1 MFPIINKITESDG
14 KCDRFYYSGAAYDTE
29 STTMTHAETYKI
41 KGKEKQRT
49 VIDYCFV
56 YHIQFAIDE
65 NYYSFRSFAEFIP
78 FLRNLIEYLKTHEND
93 GKLII
98 WVANMAHE
106 WAFMK
111 NFIAREFEITRI
123 FSKARRDVLLI
134 ELENKIQFRE
144 SIGLFGHSLSDISK
158 NWCTKYKKLSGDLD
172 YNKIRTFSTPIE
184 YNERKYM
191 ENDVLILTEMHAA
204 IFRAYMR
211 ENGIIYIPFTV
222 SGFVRLKIK
231 DSIIADE
238 YLTHIREKW
247 AANSKKWQTRTNVS
261 VLKKFNRKIFTT
273 ADDWNLMRE
282 YAFCGGLSGS
292 NILYVGKTLKNVKC
306 ADITS
311 DYPFQMLDK
320 KFPSGA
326 LKTGGATEWE
336 TAINSGA
343 PSFALLHIEEMRAAT
358 IHAVFSKHKIV
369 NLNDDEY
376 RRQYDEPRNM
386 IINNGKIVYAENVV
400 IIINDVDF
408 DVYRRAY
415 QLNGITIIKSWFF
428 EWGYKYLPAWLR
440 NPVISDYLTKARLKK
455 QYGHDA
461 QNMVEYRDCK
471 SRVNTYYG
479 TLSTR
484 PHDIFNSL
492 DEINLFIPEKEYD
505 FSDLQNNA
513 WLNPYWAFYVTSYA
527 RKMLID
533 MILKYPDCI
542 VQYDTDSLYYINN
555 EDGARLESE
564 LKAFNERTMNRNRRR
579 FKDVENVENIFDLG
593 TWDFDDEYTRFMCLG
608 AKKYI
613 KEVNGDI
620 ITTVAGLPKRAVPA
634 EILKKRI
641 KNPFT
646 YYNALL
652 LTDGII
658 IDYEFTQK
666 LASAYNDT
674 TAVNY
679 IPITDYRGETVLQ
692 EVSSYHALIPID
704 FKLSLSPEYISLIEQ
719 EQKIK
724 RLK

>member
-1 MFPIINKITESDG
+1 MFNISNLITQTDG
-14 KCDRFYYSGAAYDTE
+14 HCEQYYYSGGAYDTE
-29 STTMTHAETYKI
+29 STTITHVETYKV

-49 VIDYCFV
+49 VIDSCFV

-65 NYYSFRSFAEFIP
+65 NYYSFRCFADFIP
-78 FLRNLIEYLKTHEND
+78 FLRNLLEYLKNQEND
-93 GKLII
+93 GKFVI
-98 WVANMAHE
+98 WVANMSHE

-123 FSKARRDVLLI
+123 FSKTRRDVLLI
-134 ELENKIQFRE
+134 EIENKIQFRE
-144 SIGLFGHSLSDISK
+144 SIGLFGHSLADISK
-158 NWCTKYKKLSGDLD
+158 NWCKKYKKLSGDLD
-172 YNKIRTFSTPIE
+172 YSKIRTFNTPIE

-204 IFRAYMR
+204 IFAAYMR
-211 ENGIIYIPFTV
+211 ANGVIYLPFTV

-231 DSIIADE
+231 DSIIHDE

-247 AANSKKWQTRTNVS
+247 AEKSAKWKDRTNVS

-292 NILYVGKTLKNVKC
+292 NILHVGKTLKNVKC

-326 LKTGGATEWE
+326 LKTGGAAEWE

-343 PSFALLHIEEMRAAT
+343 PSFALLHIDEMRATT
-358 IHAVFSKHKIV
+358 IHAVFSKHKLV
-369 NLNDDEY
+369 NLNDEMYNREY
-376 RRQYDEPRNM
+376 GEPKNM
-386 IINNGKIVYAENVV
+386 IINNGKIVHAENVV

-415 QLNGITIIKSWFF
+415 DLTGITIIKSWFF
-428 EWGYKYLPAWLR
+428 EWGYKYLPSWLQM
-440 NPVISDYLTKARLKK
+440 PIISDYLTKARLKK

-461 QNMVEYRDCK
+461 QNMIEYRDCK

-492 DEINLFIPEKEYD
+492 DEINLFIPEKEFE

-542 VQYDTDSLYYINN
+542 IQYDTDSLYYINN
-555 EDGARLESE
+555 DDGAHLESE
-564 LKAFNERTMNRNRRR
+564 LKSFNERTMNRNRRR
-579 FKDVENVENIFDLG
+579 FKDVENVENIVDLG

-674 TAVNY
+674 TAINY
-679 IPITDYRGETVLQ
+679 VPITDYRGETVLQ

-704 FKLSLSPEYISLIEQ
+704 FKLSLSREYIDLIEQ

>member
-1 MFPIINKITESDG
+1 
-14 KCDRFYYSGAAYDTE
+14 
-29 STTMTHAETYKI
+29 
-41 KGKEKQRT
+41 
-49 VIDYCFV
+49 
-56 YHIQFAIDE
+56 
-65 NYYSFRSFAEFIP
+65 
-78 FLRNLIEYLKTHEND
+78 
-93 GKLII
+93 
-98 WVANMAHE
+98 
-106 WAFMK
+106 
-111 NFIAREFEITRI
+111 
-123 FSKARRDVLLI
+123 
-134 ELENKIQFRE
+134 
-144 SIGLFGHSLSDISK
+144 
-158 NWCTKYKKLSGDLD
+158 
-172 YNKIRTFSTPIE
+172 
-184 YNERKYM
+184 
-191 ENDVLILTEMHAA
+191 
-204 IFRAYMR
+204 
-211 ENGIIYIPFTV
+211 
-222 SGFVRLKIK
+222 
-231 DSIIADE
+231 
-238 YLTHIREKW
+238 
-247 AANSKKWQTRTNVS
+247 
-261 VLKKFNRKIFTT
+261 
-273 ADDWNLMRE
+273 
-282 YAFCGGLSGS
+282 
-292 NILYVGKTLKNVKC
+292 
-306 ADITS
+306 
-311 DYPFQMLDK
+311 
-320 KFPSGA
+320 
-326 LKTGGATEWE
+326 
-336 TAINSGA
+336 
-343 PSFALLHIEEMRAAT
+343 
-358 IHAVFSKHKIV
+358 
-369 NLNDDEY
+369 
-376 RRQYDEPRNM
+376 M
-386 IINNGKIVYAENVV
+386 IINNGKIVHAENVV

-408 DVYRRAY
+408 DVYKRAY
-415 QLNGITIIKSWFF
+415 DLTGITVIKSWFF
-428 EWGYKYLPAWLR
+428 EWGYKYLPSWLQE
-440 NPVISDYLTKARLKK
+440 PIISDYLTKARLKK
-455 QYGHDA
+455 EYGHDA
-461 QNMVEYRDCK
+461 QNMIEYRDCK

-484 PHDIFNSL
+484 PHDIFNSI
-492 DEINLFIPEKEYD
+492 DELNLFIPEKEFE

-555 EDGARLESE
+555 DDGARLESE
-564 LKAFNERTMNRNRRR
+564 LKSFNERTMNRNRRR
-579 FKDVENVENIFDLG
+579 FKEVENVENIVDLG

>member
-1 MFPIINKITESDG
+1 MFNISNLITQTDG
-14 KCDRFYYSGAAYDTE
+14 HCEQYYYSGGAYDTE
-29 STTMTHAETYKI
+29 STTITHVETYKV

-49 VIDYCFV
+49 VIDSCFV

-65 NYYSFRSFAEFIP
+65 NYYSFRCFAEFIP
-78 FLRNLIEYLKTHEND
+78 FLRNLLEYLKNQEND
-93 GKLII
+93 GKFVI
-98 WVANMAHE
+98 WVANMSHE

-123 FSKARRDVLLI
+123 FSKTRRDVLLI
-134 ELENKIQFRE
+134 ELEHKIQFRE
-144 SIGLFGHSLSDISK
+144 SIGLFGHSLADISK

-172 YNKIRTFSTPIE
+172 YNKIRTFNTPIE
-184 YNERKYM
+184 FNERKYM
-191 ENDVLILTEMHAA
+191 ENDVLILTEMHTA
-204 IFRAYMR
+204 IFNAYIRA
-211 ENGIIYIPFTV
+211 NGVIYLPFTV

-231 DSIIADE
+231 DSIIHDE
-238 YLTHIREKW
+238 YLSHIREKW
-247 AANSKKWQTRTNVS
+247 AEKSAKWKDRTNVS

-292 NILYVGKTLKNVKC
+292 NILHVGKTLKNVKC

-326 LKTGGATEWE
+326 LKTGGAAEWE
-336 TAINSGA
+336 TCIKSGA
-343 PSFALLHIEEMRAAT
+343 PCFGLLHVDKIKAKT

-369 NLNDDEY
+369 NLNDEMYNREY
-376 RRQYDEPRNM
+376 GEPKNM
-386 IINNGKIVYAENVV
+386 IINNGKIVHTENVV

-408 DVYRRAY
+408 DVYKRAY
-415 QLNGITIIKSWFF
+415 DLTGITIIKSWYF
-428 EWGYKYLPAWLR
+428 EWGYKYLPSWLR

-484 PHDIFNSL
+484 PHDIFNSI
-492 DEINLFIPEKEYD
+492 DELNLFIPEKEFE

-555 EDGARLESE
+555 DDGARLENE
-564 LKAFNERTMNRNRRR
+564 LKSFNERTMNRNRRR
-579 FKDVENVENIFDLG
+579 FKDVENVENIIDLG
-593 TWDFDDEYTRFMCLG
+593 TWDFDNEYTRFMCLG

-674 TAVNY
+674 TAINY
-679 IPITDYRGETVLQ
+679 VPITDYRGETVLQ